1 MDEQNR
7 NMLLAA
13 VLSFVVI
20 FGWFIIFPPEPQT
33 QFDLPPPT
41 DSTQV
46 APGQPAPAILPGIAP
61 TPELRRD
68 EALEQTARVAVET
81 PRLTGSISLKGGR
94 IDDLSLTDYRV
105 DLDPES
111 ANVELF
117 SPSGA
122 PNPYLA
128 TYGWL
133 ATRQNLGI
141 NTPDGN
147 TVWEIEAG
155 RALAPNRPVAL
166 VWDNE
171 DGLIFRREISVDEN
185 YMFTVRQSVENTT
198 DQDISLAPFG
208 YIAQIGVPDDIIGFF
223 ILHEGAV
230 GAADG
235 VSHNYTYEG
244 GWITDSMADF
254 ELDTS
259 EAAQVEKVT
268 VSETGWL
275 GFTGKYW
282 ASALIPQKGQQFVQV
297 YKYLE
302 TDGRQEFRTEMRM
315 PAISIPAGTTQ
326 EVETNLFAGAKE
338 MELLRDY
345 ERDLGIERFDY
356 MVDWGWFWFLTRPI
370 FDVLHWLNIQ
380 IGNMGWSII
389 ILTLIFKT
397 LLFPLAWK
405 SYVSM
410 SKMKKLQ
417 PEMEKIKERAG
428 DDRMKLQQEMMALY
442 KKEKVNPAA
451 GCLPILLQ
459 IPIFFSLYKV
469 LFVTIEVRQ
478 APFILWIED
487 LSVRD
492 PTSVLNLF
500 GLLPYAP
507 PDPTSFLSIFSIGV
521 FPILMGVTMWMQ
533 QKLNPAPTD
542 PTQAMIFAWIPWV
555 FMFMLGQFASG
566 LVIYWCANNILTFA
580 QQYAIMR
587 SQGVE
592 IDFFG
597 NVKKSFKRKKTGT

>member
-20 FGWFIIFPPEPQT
+20 FGWFLIFPPEPPT
-33 QFDLPPPT
+33 DLPPIDASQPGV
-41 DSTQV
+41 DAPLAP
-46 APGQPAPAILPGIAP
+46 APGSPAPVLPGIPP
-61 TPELRRD
+61 TPELRRA
-68 EALEQTARVAVET
+68 EAIEQTARVPVET

-94 IDDLSLTDYRV
+94 IDDLALNDYRV

-111 ANVELF
+111 DTVVLF

-122 PNPYLA
+122 AAPYLA

-133 ATRQNLGI
+133 PTVQNPGI
-141 NTPDGN
+141 ATPDGN
-147 TVWEIEAG
+147 TMWAVESGGALTPDSPVTLVWENG
-155 RALAPNRPVAL
+155 TGL
-166 VWDNE
+166 V
-171 DGLIFRREISVDEN
+171 FRREISVDVN
-185 YMFTVRQSVENTT
+185 YMFTIRQSVENTGAT
-198 DQDISLAPFG
+198 DISLAPFG
-208 YIAQIGVPDDIIGFF
+208 YIAQIGVPEVIGFF

-235 VSHNYTYEG
+235 VSYNYTYEG

-254 ELDTS
+254 ELDPS
-259 EAAQVEKVT
+259 EAAQVEKGT
-268 VSETGWL
+268 AAETGWL

-302 TDGRQEFRTEMRM
+302 ANGRQEFRTEMRM
-315 PAISIPAGTTQ
+315 PAIAIPAGSTQ
-326 EVETNLFAGAKE
+326 EVETRLFAGAKE
-338 MELLRDY
+338 VELLVDY
-345 ERDLGIERFDY
+345 ERTLGIDRFDY
-356 MVDWGWFWFLTRPI
+356 MVDWGWFWFLTRYI

-417 PEMEKIKERAG
+417 PEMEKIKEKVG

-500 GLLPYAP
+500 GILPFAP

-521 FPILMGVTMWMQ
+521 FPILMGITMWMQ

-542 PTQAMIFAWIPWV
+542 PTQAMIFSWIPWV

-566 LVIYWCANNILTFA
+566 LVIYWCANNILTFV
-580 QQYAIMR
+580 QQ
-587 SQGVE
+587 
-592 IDFFG
+592 
-597 NVKKSFKRKKTGT
+597 